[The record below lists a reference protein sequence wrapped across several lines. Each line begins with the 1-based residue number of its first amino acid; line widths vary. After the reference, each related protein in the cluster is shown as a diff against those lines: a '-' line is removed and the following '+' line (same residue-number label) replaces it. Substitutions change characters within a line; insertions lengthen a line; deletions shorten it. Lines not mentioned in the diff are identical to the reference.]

1 MHGLVTALTAFV
13 AKNMSPND
21 PSPLLVA
28 TTTSKDRRILS
39 MSPSPFAALDDAAAA
54 TADTDEHAA
63 HESSPQ
69 FKISLWL
76 LPPGDDETFDETST
90 SRSSTSS
97 SSSSPVAS
105 IRSQLQSNIKEIAN
119 STGGPKFEP
128 HVTILG
134 GIPCLCATEQ
144 EADRWA
150 AALLQTLQARLPSVG
165 GIPCKF
171 GREDG
176 KRPMCVFESG
186 HIIHGDNFDS
196 DTMALQEKQQ
206 QQPQDIN
213 VKWNQSCVSVMG
225 RCDQFST
232 AVELTYEA
240 VCEVNRR
247 LLVGGGG
254 IIPDSFLGD
263 ENAFDWKATLRPPI
277 FEPHYSHAYGNNPAL
292 VAARRGGDKDEE
304 EEGKFLTDVP
314 PDFVSQEAMLIWTYP
329 AELDCVETWK
339 EVGRVRLS

>member
-1 MHGLVTALTAFV
+1 MHGLVTALIAFV
-13 AKNMSPND
+13 AKKMSPND

-39 MSPSPFAALDDAAAA
+39 MSPSPFAALDHAAA
-54 TADTDEHAA
+54 TADTDENAA
-63 HESSPQ
+63 GHESPQ

-76 LPPGDDETFDETST
+76 LPPGGEE
-90 SRSSTSS
+90 SSSS
-97 SSSSPVAS
+97 SSSSPPLPS
-105 IRSQLQSNIKEIAN
+105 IRSQLQSNINEIAT

-150 AALLQTLQARLPSVG
+150 AALLQELQARLPSVG

-171 GREDG
+171 GRDNG
-176 KRPMCVFESG
+176 KRPVCVFESG
-186 HIIHGDNFDS
+186 HIIRGDNFDS
-196 DTMALQEKQQ
+196 DTIAFKRKQQ
-206 QQPQDIN
+206 QQPQEIN
-213 VKWNQSCVSVMG
+213 VKWNQSCVSVMD

-232 AVELTYEA
+232 AVKLTYEA

-247 LLVGGGG
+247 LDGG
-254 IIPDSFLGD
+254 PDSFLGD
-263 ENAFDWKATLRPPI
+263 ETAFDWKATLKPPI
-277 FEPHYSHAYGNNPAL
+277 FEPHYSHAYGNNPGL
-292 VAARRGGDKDEE
+292 VAARRGGDEDEE
-304 EEGKFLTDVP
+304 EEEGGEFLTDVP
-314 PDFVSQEAMLIWTYP
+314 PDFVSQEAMLIWTCP
-329 AELDCVETWK
+329 AELECVETWR